1 MVFVH
6 GGSWKSGTYLDS
18 TGSKKVSHLTSLGYA
33 FASVNY
39 TLIPLVTIEEKV
51 QEVANYVGYL
61 VKNVAKPGLDP
72 ERVVLRGHSSGAHV
86 VTLVSTDPVY
96 LQRAGSRAPNSPDRL
111 DY

>member
-39 TLIPLVTIEEKV
+39 ALIPLVTIEEKV
-51 QEVANYVGYL
+51 QEVTNYVGYL

-72 ERVVLRGHSSGAHV
+72 ERVVLGGHSSGAHV
-86 VTLVSTDPVY
+86 VTLDNVSLEMSLIDLNRTSK
-96 LQRAGSRAPNSPDRL
+96 LIRNI
-111 DY
+111 